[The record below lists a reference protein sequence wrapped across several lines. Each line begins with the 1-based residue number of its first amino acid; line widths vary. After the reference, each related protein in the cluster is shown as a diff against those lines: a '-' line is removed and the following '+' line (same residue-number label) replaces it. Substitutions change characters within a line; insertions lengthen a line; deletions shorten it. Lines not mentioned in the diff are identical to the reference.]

1 MRRLP
6 PCGGGY
12 RGEEALGSG
21 AGVVGLVVFFFYV
34 LLMGPFCVLI
44 GSRTSSGMGWL
55 MSVPLIFLPLA
66 WLVGLAIP

>member
-1 MRRLP
+1 M
-6 PCGGGY
+6 
-12 RGEEALGSG
+12 GSG
-21 AGVVGLVVFFFYV
+21 AGVIVLAVFFLYV
-34 LLMGPFCVLI
+34 LVMGPFCVLI